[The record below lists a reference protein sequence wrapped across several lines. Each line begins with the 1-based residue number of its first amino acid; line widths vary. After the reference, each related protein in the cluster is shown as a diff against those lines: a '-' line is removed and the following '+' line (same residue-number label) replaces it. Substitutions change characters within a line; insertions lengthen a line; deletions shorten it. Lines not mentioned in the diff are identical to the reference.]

1 MRPSD
6 RHVGGGWVA
15 VAGALCLATGASVI
29 AGWHA
34 HVDALARVRPDWV
47 PAMVNM
53 ALGLLLLGAGLF
65 AASYRLRARHAEAL
79 ARCLETE
86 IAERLRAEE
95 TLRAS
100 EERWRVVTE
109 GAVDAIIV
117 ADRTGHITA
126 FNRAAQALFGYAA
139 EEAIG
144 QPLTILMPNRFQ
156 DAHERGLA
164 RFLSTGEA
172 RVIGKTLELAA
183 RRKDGAE
190 VPIEISI
197 ARGENAS
204 GVFFAAIVR
213 DIEDRKKVERLKN
226 EFVSTVSHEMRTPMT
241 SIHGS
246 LGLLVSGRLGSLPPQ
261 AQTLVEIA
269 HKNSERLIRL
279 INDILDVERIESGH
293 MPFHVRPVSLA
304 TLVQQA
310 ADATRPYAQQLG
322 VEIDLAP
329 SASPMVLADPD
340 RLIQV
345 LTNLLSNAVKFS
357 PSGSSVT
364 VQLSRVEGHGRIS
377 VSDRGPGI
385 PEEFR
390 AHLFEKFAQADASDA
405 RRRGGTGLGLSIAKA
420 IVERLGG
427 TISVSTEVGV
437 GTTFHVDLPA
447 APEIDSEVDAPDGAP
462 RILVCEDDPDIAHL
476 IQLILAQAG
485 IACDVVPDAR
495 RTIES
500 LSRRAYAALMLD
512 LILPDRDGV
521 SLIRELRDKAPT
533 RGLPIVVV
541 SVKADAAREELNGGA
556 LGIVD
561 WLSKPIDEARL
572 LAAVRRAVGGAREAR
587 PRVLHVE
594 DDPDLARVVAA
605 LLVDVASVERA
616 EGLEEARRRL
626 AVGPFDLVLLD
637 LALPDGS
644 GLDILPRLSSPVIVF
659 SAREIDPELAR
670 RVSAVLVKGRT
681 TNEEL
686 RQAIVSALARRK
698 APSHAGGVVA

>member
-6 RHVGGGWVA
+6 RHTGGGWAA

-47 PAMVNM
+47 PAMVNV
-53 ALGLLLLGAGLF
+53 ALGILMLGAALF

-79 ARCLETE
+79 ARRLELE
-86 IAERLRAEE
+86 VADRERVEE

-117 ADRTGHITA
+117 ADRTGHVTA
-126 FNRAAQALFGYAA
+126 FNRAAQALFGYTA
-139 EEAIG
+139 EEVVG
-144 QPLTILMPNRFQ
+144 QSLTLLMPNRFQ

-164 RFLSTGEA
+164 RYLATGEA
-172 RVIGKTLELAA
+172 RVIGKTIELAA
-183 RRKDGAE
+183 RHKDGTE

-197 ARGENAS
+197 AKGDNAS
-204 GVFFAAIVR
+204 GVFFAAIIR
-213 DIEDRKKVERLKN
+213 DIADRKKVERLKN

-246 LGLLVSGRLGSLPPQ
+246 LGLLVSGRLGGLPAQ

-293 MPFHVRPVSLA
+293 MPFHVRPASLA
-304 TLVQQA
+304 ALVQQA
-310 ADATRPYAQQLG
+310 AEATRPYAQQLG
-322 VEIDLAP
+322 VEIELAAGP
-329 SASPMVLADPD
+329 PLMVLADPD
-340 RLIQV
+340 RLVQV

-357 PSGSSVT
+357 PSGSAVT
-364 VQLSRVEGHGRIS
+364 VQVSLAMGLGRVS

-385 PEEFR
+385 PQEFR
-390 AHLFEKFAQADASDA
+390 AHLFEKFAQADATDA

-427 TISVSTEVGV
+427 TITVSTEIGV
-437 GTTFHVDLPA
+437 GTTFHVDLPS
-447 APEIDSEVDAPDGAP
+447 APEVDCEVDGPAGAP
-462 RILVCEDDPDIAHL
+462 RILVCEDDPDVAHL
-476 IQLILAQAG
+476 IQLILTQAG
-485 IACDVVPDAR
+485 FACDVVPDAR
-495 RTIES
+495 RTVDC
-500 LSRRAYAALMLD
+500 LSRRPYAALTLD

-521 SLIRELRDKAPT
+521 SLIRELREGPAT

-541 SVKADAAREELNGGA
+541 SVKADAARDELNGGA
-556 LGIVD
+556 LGVVD
-561 WLSKPIDEARL
+561 WLSKPIDEERL
-572 LAAVRRAVGGAREAR
+572 LAALRRAVSGATEAR
-587 PRVLHVE
+587 PRVLYVE
-594 DDPDLARVVAA
+594 DDQDLVRVVAT
-605 LLVDVASVERA
+605 LLADVACVERA
-616 EGLEEARRRL
+616 AGLDEARQRL
-626 AVGPFDLVLLD
+626 AAGPFDLVILD

-644 GLDILPRLSSPVIVF
+644 GLAILPRLPAPVIVF
-659 SAREIDPELAR
+659 SARAIAAAVSR
-670 RVSAVLVKGRT
+670 RVSAALVKGRT
-681 TNEEL
+681 TNEQL
-686 RQAIVSALARRK
+686 REAIVSALARRRTP
-698 APSHAGGVVA
+698 ALAGGAVA